1 MCVVCIVCVCRAERV
16 CRFVVSKSLGLSEE
30 DRIRVSHFVHQL
42 IKEGVVKRE
51 HFMQVCMPMLK
62 HFTVL
67 TVSIEIYPS
76 PAVFTRLILLCLCK
90 TCILYSFVFV

>member
-1 MCVVCIVCVCRAERV
+1 MCVVCVVCVCRAERV

-51 HFMQVCMPMLK
+51 HFMQSLYAYVE
-62 HFTVL
+62 
-67 TVSIEIYPS
+67 S
-76 PAVFTRLILLCLCK
+76 
-90 TCILYSFVFV
+90 LYSTHCFH

>member
-1 MCVVCIVCVCRAERV
+1 MHVCVCVCVCVVCVVCVCRAERV

-67 TVSIEIYPS
+67 TVCSH
-76 PAVFTRLILLCLCK
+76 LILLCLCK
-90 TCILYSFVFV
+90 TYILCTFV